1 MKDIIVIRD
10 SNTDFSKEWVILTS
24 FESELYKHEYIVVY
38 DENAVDD
45 NGDVELEIFIYEN
58 ENVYYIE
65 DDEELDHVYEL
76 LEDFFEKQEIIEE

>member
-76 LEDFFEKQEIIEE
+76 LEDFFEKHEIIEE